1 MDLSAKCFQSLQFM
15 LYQPSIPLVFMRRKV
30 FIVMVLF
37 MLSPFL
43 VFSQPQKL
51 EKLLLQWKK
60 ISIVAQQKPDTS
72 AIILL
77 NSIVNEYVQ
86 TASDSAFIYSEKAL
100 ALSKILH
107 YTKGSA
113 ITYINIGRMHYM
125 KCNYD
130 QSLNNA
136 LIGLKLSTQLRDN
149 AGIAAAS
156 NVIGLIYLSQKKP
169 SLALR
174 EFIKASKINIVLNN
188 QTRLSSNY
196 LNIGLTYLMAK
207 SDSAVYYFSLS
218 KSVSKSID
226 DRHLI
231 AMANNRLGDYYLQK
245 GQAKKAIFY
254 YYSVLRNKKYQNE
267 WENSFAYTG
276 LAKCYFKLH
285 RYKEATV
292 NGEKGL
298 LLAKKNN
305 TKWDVEQALRTLHES
320 FNALGDSKNAYK
332 YLLMDKIY
340 SDSLFDASKEREINA
355 LNLRQKQAENE
366 VLIKKN
372 QIAEEKEAT
381 HQLVILVIV
390 LIAIFLM
397 IITLITFRNAS
408 KNKKLYQALQ
418 KKSDFIATQNELI
431 EQKNEEL
438 NHSNQTKDRL
448 FSIIGHDLRGPFA
461 TVLNALELFKSED
474 LEEEEKVLMLDRIL
488 EQMYVTSAM
497 LENLLAW
504 ANSQREGLKTQ
515 SISLSLT
522 GIINEILSV
531 FVMVAGE
538 KNIQLIHL
546 FEEPLSIKGDPDQI
560 RILFQNLVANAI
572 KFTKPKGNIVIS
584 YAVSD
589 TAIKVS
595 IKDDGVGMS
604 EEKLKLIFQESGKS
618 ISTYGTKKEKG
629 IGIGLMLVKKFVEL
643 NNATISVTSKE
654 QQGTE
659 FVVEF
664 TRI

>member
-1 MDLSAKCFQSLQFM
+1 MFQKVLVLMVF
-15 LYQPSIPLVFMRRKV
+15 SI
-30 FIVMVLF
+30 
-37 MLSPFL
+37 LSPFL
-43 VFSQPQKL
+43 AFSQQK
-51 EKLLLQWKK
+51 KLDQLLSQWKK
-60 ISIVAQQKPDTS
+60 LSPVAQQKADTS
-72 AIILL
+72 TIDLL
-77 NSIVNEYVQ
+77 NSIANEYVQ
-86 TASDSAFIYSEKAL
+86 TASDSAFIFSEKAL
-100 ALSKILH
+100 ALSKNLK

-113 ITYINIGRMHYM
+113 ITYINIGRIHYM

-130 QSLNNA
+130 QSLKHA
-136 LIGLKLSTQLRDN
+136 LIGLKLSTQLEDK

-174 EFIKASKINIVLNN
+174 EFIKASKINIAINN

-196 LNIGLTYLMAK
+196 LNAGLTYLMVK
-207 SDSAVYYFSLS
+207 SDSAAYYFSLS
-218 KSVSKSID
+218 KSISRNID

-254 YYSVLRNKKYQNE
+254 YYSVLRNKKYQND

-285 RYKEATV
+285 RYKEATES
-292 NGEKGL
+292 GEKGL
-298 LLAKKNN
+298 LLAQKNN
-305 TKWDVEQALRTLHES
+305 TKWDVEQSLRTLHES
-320 FNALGDSKNAYK
+320 YNALGDTKNAYK

-340 SDSLFDASKEREINA
+340 SDSLFDESKEKEINA
-355 LNLRQKQAENE
+355 LNLKQEQAENE

-372 QIAEEKEAT
+372 QIAEEKEST
-381 HQLVILVIV
+381 HRMITLVIV
-390 LIAIFLM
+390 LIAVFLM
-397 IITLITFRNAS
+397 IISIITYRNAK

-418 KKSDFIATQNELI
+418 KKTDFIATQSELI

-438 NHSNQTKDRL
+438 NYSNQTKDRL

-461 TVLNALELFKSED
+461 TMLGALELFKIGE
-474 LEEEEKVLMLDRIL
+474 LEEEDKQMMLDRIL
-488 EQMYVTSAM
+488 EQMTVTSAM

-515 SISLSLT
+515 SITLSLT

-538 KNIQLIHL
+538 KNIQLIHY

-604 EEKLKLIFQESGKS
+604 EDKLKLIFQESGKS

-643 NNATISVTSKE
+643 NNATITVSSKE
-654 QQGTE
+654 KEGTE

>member
-1 MDLSAKCFQSLQFM
+1 MVF
-15 LYQPSIPLVFMRRKV
+15 SI
-30 FIVMVLF
+30 
-37 MLSPFL
+37 LSPFL
-43 VFSQPQKL
+43 AFSQQK
-51 EKLLLQWKK
+51 KLDQLLSQWKK
-60 ISIVAQQKPDTS
+60 LNSVAQQKSDTS
-72 AIILL
+72 TINLL
-77 NSIVNEYVQ
+77 NSIANEYVQ
-86 TASDSAFIYSEKAL
+86 TASDSAFIFSEKAL
-100 ALSKILH
+100 ALSKNLK

-113 ITYINIGRMHYM
+113 ITYINIGRIHYM

-130 QSLNNA
+130 QSLKYA
-136 LIGLKLSTQLRDN
+136 LIGLKLSTQLNDK

-174 EFIKASKINIVLNN
+174 EFIKASKINIAINN

-196 LNIGLTYLMAK
+196 LNAGLTYLMAK
-207 SDSAVYYFSLS
+207 SDSAAYYFSLS
-218 KSVSKSID
+218 KSISRNIEDK
-226 DRHLI
+226 HLI

-245 GQAKKAIFY
+245 GQAQKAIFY
-254 YYSVLRNKKYQNE
+254 YYSVLRNKKYQND

-298 LLAKKNN
+298 LLAQKNN
-305 TKWDVEQALRTLHES
+305 TKWDVEQSLRTLHES
-320 FNALGDSKNAYK
+320 YNALGDTKNAYK

-340 SDSLFDASKEREINA
+340 SDSLFDESKEKEINA
-355 LNLRQKQAENE
+355 LSLKQEQAENE

-372 QIAEEKEAT
+372 QIAEEKEAINRMIT
-381 HQLVILVIV
+381 LVIV
-390 LIAIFLM
+390 LIAVFLM
-397 IITLITFRNAS
+397 VISIITYRNAK

-418 KKSDFIATQNELI
+418 KKTDFIATQSELI

-438 NHSNQTKDRL
+438 NYSNQTKDRL

-461 TVLNALELFKSED
+461 TMLGALELFKIGELDED
-474 LEEEEKVLMLDRIL
+474 EKQLMLDRIF
-488 EQMYVTSAM
+488 EQMTVTSAM

-504 ANSQREGLKTQ
+504 ANSQQEGLKTQ

-522 GIINEILSV
+522 GIMNEILSV

-538 KNIQLIHL
+538 KNIQLIHH
-546 FEEPLSIKGDPDQI
+546 FEEALSIKGDPDQI

-572 KFTKPKGNIVIS
+572 KFTKSKGKIVIS

-589 TAIKVS
+589 SAIKVS

-629 IGIGLMLVKKFVEL
+629 IGIGLALVKKFVEL
-643 NNATISVTSKE
+643 NNATITVSSKE
-654 QQGTE
+654 KEGTE